1 MEIVM
6 IIEQESISLI
16 QDTPVSIKVYEAFH
30 ERAHFHSD
38 CIEILFCVRG
48 QVHIRIAYEEFLLK
62 AGEII
67 LIDAEDVHGISS
79 ETENMLIS
87 FYINQIADIFDNENL
102 VNMAFVCHKGEV
114 HPSMD
119 LKIDYIHKLLLT
131 MLYAYISPKY
141 PAGEKSAM
149 ITNMAKLIMEII
161 ERDFSVFYWMNDPNQ
176 FPTDAKER
184 FEHIF
189 THIYNNVNSPI
200 TIKELGKLEHI
211 NPNYLSQF
219 LKKTSFLGLRGLRT
233 YIRVYKA
240 ELMLLTTNLNVSEIS
255 YQCGFSDPKYFYK
268 AFKRWY
274 KHTPMDHRK
283 MYRTYMKHAV
293 PNKIYDFHHIERDL
307 MEWIVYYQSELQMK
321 LSGIEK
327 A

>member
-1 MEIVM
+1 M

-16 QDTPVSIKVYEAFH
+16 QGTPVGIKAYEALH
-30 ERAHFHSD
+30 ERAHFHSE
-38 CIEILFCVRG
+38 CIEILFCVKG
-48 QVHIRIAYEEFLLK
+48 QIHVRIAYEEFLLK

-67 LIDAEDVHGISS
+67 LIDAEDVHGISA
-79 ETENMLIS
+79 EAGNMLIS
-87 FYINQIADIFDNENL
+87 FYIDQTAEIFGNEDL
-102 VNMAFVCHKGEV
+102 VNMSFVCHKGEV

-119 LKIDYIHKLLLT
+119 AKIDHVNMLLLT
-131 MLYAYISPKY
+131 MLYCYVSPKY
-141 PAGEKSAM
+141 SPGEKNNV
-149 ITNMAKLIMEII
+149 ITSTARLAMEII

-189 THIYNNVNSPI
+189 AHIYNNVNSPI
-200 TIKELGKLEHI
+200 TIKELGRLEHI

-240 ELMLLTTNLNVSEIS
+240 ELMLLTTSLNVSEIS
-255 YQCGFSDPKYFYK
+255 YQCGFSDPKYFYR

-274 KHTPMDHRK
+274 KHTPMEHRK
-283 MYRTYMKHAV
+283 LYRDYMKCAV
-293 PNKIYDFHHIERDL
+293 PNKIYDFHEIEQEL
-307 MEWIVYYQSELQMK
+307 MEWIVYYQSELQLR
-321 LSGIEK
+321 LSGIHKEGSV
-327 A
+327 

>member
-1 MEIVM
+1 M

-16 QDTPVSIKVYEAFH
+16 QDTPISIKVYEASH
-30 ERAHFHSD
+30 EQAHFHKS
-38 CIEILFCVRG
+38 CIEILFCVKG
-48 QVHIRIAYEEFLLK
+48 EAHIRIAYEEFHLK

-79 ETENMLIS
+79 ETENLLIS
-87 FYINQIADIFDNENL
+87 FYIDQTAPMFRNENL

-114 HPSMD
+114 HPSME
-119 LKIDYIHKLLLT
+119 LKIDYIHMLLLT
-131 MLYAYISPKY
+131 MLYSYISPKY
-141 PAGEKSAM
+141 AAAEKHNIICHTAQ
-149 ITNMAKLIMEII
+149 AVMEII
-161 ERDFSVFYWMNDPNQ
+161 ERDFSIFYWMNDPNQ

-189 THIYNNVNSPI
+189 IHIYNHVTNPI
-200 TIKELGKLEHI
+200 TIEELGKLEHI

-240 ELMLLTTNLNVSEIS
+240 ELMLLTTNLNASEIS

-268 AFKRWY
+268 AFKQWY
-274 KHTPMDHRK
+274 KHTPMEHRK
-283 MYRTYMKHAV
+283 LYRIYMKHAV
-293 PNKIYDFHHIERDL
+293 PNKVYAFPEIEKDL
-307 MEWIVYYQSELQMK
+307 MEWILYYQSELQMK
-321 LSGIEK
+321 LSGIKKEISI
-327 A
+327 